1 MDVYQAILARK
12 SVRAFKNREISDE
25 VLTRLLGAARH
36 APSANNIQEWRFVVV
51 RNPVTRNKISAA
63 ACRQKFVA
71 TAPVIL
77 ACCAVTDN
85 HVMTCG
91 QASYPIDVAIAIDH
105 ITLCA
110 ASEGLGTCWIG
121 AFYEDE
127 VKKILAIPPEI
138 RVVALLPIGYPQD
151 PSLARKF
158 RLPLEKIVMPECWKS
173 E

>member
-25 VLTRLLGAARH
+25 VLTRLLEAARH

-151 PSLARKF
+151 PSPARKF
-158 RLPLEKIVMPECWKS
+158 RLPLEKIVMPESWKS